1 MSQQYP
7 KSVLCVGQD
16 TVQAV
21 LEEIKKINRFAYA
34 DIIELRADY
43 IRKEEL
49 TEANLTKIK
58 NASDKEILFTL
69 RKQEEGGQR
78 KIPEAVRESFYIAV
92 IKIGYEYIDIE
103 NSTAEDMLD
112 RIKSEIKNAGRSTQ
126 LILSFHN
133 FKETLQS
140 EIAEKF
146 KDIKS
151 KKPDIIK
158 IVTMAKSEAGSNFI
172 IDFVRDH
179 ARESIPLALF
189 CMGEYGNSNRIQ
201 CHNLGSA
208 LTYLAV
214 ASGIG
219 TASGQLTYDEFVSN
233 PDIQKT
239 TICGLAGKPIRHSM
253 SPLVH
258 NASYRDQGLNYK
270 YILVETDDIDFAID
284 YIKSNNIR
292 GLSVTMPLKI
302 QAIKFLDD
310 IDPLA
315 EKIGSINTIVNTAGK
330 LKGYNTD
337 VVGAIRSIKDVMT
350 LGSKKVAMIGA
361 GGAARAIGVGL
372 IEEGAEVIIL
382 NRTVEKAEKLA
393 GALKCRFSGID
404 PPKLQNCDLIINTTS
419 VGMYPSV
426 DESILQEIP
435 AEAVVMDIVY
445 YPLET
450 KLLKSAK
457 QNGNK
462 TITGFGMFIY
472 QAAEQY
478 KLFTGNEPPLDVM
491 KKVSL
496 EKLSKFSAP
505 PK

>member
-1 MSQQYP
+1 MSHQYP
-7 KSVLCVGQD
+7 KTVLCVGQD
-16 TVQAV
+16 TVNTV
-21 LEEIKKINRFAYA
+21 IEEIEKINRFAYA

-43 IRKEEL
+43 IKEEEL
-49 TEANLTKIK
+49 TKENLTKIK

-78 KIPEAVRESFYIAV
+78 KIPDSAREAFYFTA
-92 IKIGYEYIDIE
+92 IKIGFEYIDIE
-103 NSTAEDMLD
+103 NSTPKDMLD
-112 RIKSEIKNAGRSTQ
+112 RIMAEVKTAGCSTQ

-133 FKETLQS
+133 FNETLES
-140 EIAEKF
+140 EISEKF
-146 KDIKS
+146 NDIKS
-151 KKPDIIK
+151 KNPDIIK
-158 IVTMAKSEAGSNFI
+158 IVTMANSEADSNFI
-172 IDFVRDH
+172 IDFVRNNASD
-179 ARESIPLALF
+179 SIRLALF
-189 CMGEYGNSNRIQ
+189 CMGEWGTTNRIQ

-214 ASGIG
+214 ASGTG
-219 TASGQLTYDEFVSN
+219 TASGQLTYDEFVFN

-239 TICGLAGKPIRHSM
+239 TICGLIGKPIRHST

-258 NASYRDQGLNYK
+258 NAGYCDQSINYK
-270 YILVETDDIDFAID
+270 YILIETDDIDFAIH

-292 GLSVTMPLKI
+292 GLSVTMPVKI
-302 QAIKFLDD
+302 QAIKYLDD

-315 EKIGSINTIVNTAGK
+315 KKIGSINTIVNTAGK

-350 LGSKKVAMIGA
+350 LSNKKVAMIGA

-372 IEEGAEVIIL
+372 VEEGAKLIIL
-382 NRTVEKAEKLA
+382 NRTVEKAERLA
-393 GALKCRFSGID
+393 GDINCRFSGID
-404 PPKLQNCDLIINTTS
+404 PAKLQDCDLIINTTS
-419 VGMYPSV
+419 VGLYPRS
-426 DESILQEIP
+426 DESILTEIP
-435 AEAVVMDIVY
+435 DKAVIMDIVY

-450 KLLKSAK
+450 KLLKLAK
-457 QNGNK
+457 QNGNR

-478 KLFTGNEPPLDVM
+478 KLFTGNEAPLDVM

-496 EKLSKFSAP
+496 ERLSELGK
-505 PK
+505 